1 MVSIYPVLY
10 FIVFFSETI
19 VGVNKYQPEKEET
32 VDVLTI
38 DNTKVRESQVNYIY
52 IYIYILPCYMTV
64 VTIFCT
70 NTLSGFV
77 DLLKVAKLKEIKE
90 KRNNQE
96 VSIVILN
103 CSAGNTSVLSCS
115 CTGEYECIIM

>member
-1 MVSIYPVLY
+1 MNFGLLYYLSLAINICIYPVLY

-64 VTIFCT
+64 VTIF
-70 NTLSGFV
+70 FV
-77 DLLKVAKLKEIKE
+77 L
-90 KRNNQE
+90 
-96 VSIVILN
+96 IL
-103 CSAGNTSVLSCS
+103 CLVLSI
-115 CTGEYECIIM
+115 YLRLQNLKK